1 MNYQHTNRDNKINL
15 YIQVHYYKA
24 IMKTK
29 NIFAI
34 LCFTILFFS
43 CSETKKDTIEVSG
56 TVKNIDKIMELYPDA
71 FKSGNISLLLY
82 EVPFGSEQQPIQI
95 DSIVVSKKS
104 PAFILKGRATGTG
117 IYDVVVDKGPMIPLV
132 NDVSEIKLDIDLT
145 SKDRYYTVSGSVA
158 SEALRNF
165 IFGYSEKSGAVNKSF
180 KLLDSLKLYNATDSV
195 VIAATN
201 QKNQSVASV
210 NEYVKQFLAR
220 DNHPLVAAFAA
231 GIASNTFSPEEYEAE
246 LNKLTKKY
254 PSESH
259 ITFLNTQFA
268 QQKAQSAQA
277 AQSRP
282 GGSWIGKKVP
292 DLSMP
297 DVNGK
302 EVSIASFRG
311 KFVLIDFWASWCGPC
326 RQENPNVVK
335 AYNDFKNKNFTI
347 LGVSLD
353 KDKPNWLKAI
363 KDDQLT
369 WTHISDLAYW
379 NSKSVE
385 VFNFDGI
392 PFNLLIDPEG
402 TVIAESLRG
411 FDLSKKLSEVL
422 K

>member
-1 MNYQHTNRDNKINL
+1 
-15 YIQVHYYKA
+15 
-24 IMKTK
+24 MKTK
-29 NIFAI
+29 NILTI
-34 LCFTILFFS
+34 LCLALFVFS
-43 CSETKKDTIEVSG
+43 CTEHKKETIEVSG
-56 TVKNIDKIMELYPDA
+56 TLKNIDKIMELYPDA
-71 FKSGNISLLLY
+71 FKSDNISLLLY
-82 EVPFGSEQQPIQI
+82 EVPFGGEQQPIQI
-95 DSIVVSKKS
+95 DSIVVNKKS
-104 PAFILKGRATGTG
+104 PAFTLKGRATGTG

-145 SKDRYYTVSGSVA
+145 NKDKYYTVSGSPA
-158 SEALRNF
+158 SEALRTF
-165 IFGYSEKSGAVNKSF
+165 IFAYSEKSGAVNKSF
-180 KLLDSLKLYNATDSV
+180 KALDSLKLYSASDSV

-220 DNHPLVAAFAA
+220 ENNPLVAAFAA
-231 GIASNTFSPEEYEAE
+231 GIASNTFSPEEYEVE

-254 PSESH
+254 PSESN
-259 ITFLNTQFA
+259 IAFLNTQFA

-277 AQSRP
+277 AQSRQA
-282 GGSWIGKKVP
+282 GSWVGKKVP
-292 DLSMP
+292 DLSLP

-335 AYNDFKNKNFTI
+335 AYNQFKDKNFTI

-363 KDDQLT
+363 KEDNLT

-379 NSKSVE
+379 NSKSVS
-385 VFNFDGI
+385 VFNFEGI
-392 PFNLLIDPEG
+392 PFNVLVDPEG
-402 TVIAESLRG
+402 TVIGESLRG